1 MEQEI
6 KLETINKYLSSIN
19 MLSISTGKLDTI
31 LSYCNK
37 EYSNDDFLVS
47 TLSSILK
54 DLLRING
61 NENYLGIDT
70 VFNKT
75 LNTIPKTSGNTDFS
89 YKEDVLN
96 IKKVQ
101 IPQREKIKPNLS
113 IKSINKKVS
122 HIFKNSSLLK
132 HFEYLN
138 PILTVT
144 YKNDR
149 KYTYSSVP
157 CDKANMCIQ
166 LDELN
171 QSPGKYFCKEI
182 RNTYQYVEV
191 TGSEERV
198 G

>member
-6 KLETINKYLSSIN
+6 KLKTINKYLSSIN

-47 TLSSILK
+47 TLNSILK

-61 NENYLGIDT
+61 NESYEEINTIS
-70 VFNKT
+70 NKT
-75 LNTIPKTSGNTDFS
+75 LNSIPKTSGNTDFL
-89 YKEDVLN
+89 YKESVLN
-96 IKKVQ
+96 TKKVQ
-101 IPQREKIKPNLS
+101 THQKELNLFNLP
-113 IKSINKKVS
+113 IKSSNKKMNYT
-122 HIFKNSSLLK
+122 FKNSSLLK

-157 CDKANMCIQ
+157 CDKADMCIK